1 MNNIKNLLITKSYT
15 PKDVYEKINFKFDKK
30 FDYTKIRNAY
40 YKVKASLFGTPNNE
54 AHELIKLLESLKN
67 LGFIHFAA
75 KAHPQNKNL
84 EALVFASEGM
94 ISLYRS
100 YKDILILD
108 TTFGLN
114 RFNMPVLT
122 LAGVNNNGT
131 TVIFGFAFLQD
142 ESSLL
147 KEWVFD
153 NFKQF
158 SQEVPDAVIT
168 DGCPAFAKALKNSFP
183 NATSYLC
190 AWHIQLNLKKH
201 FAGFK
206 KKLKKGFLF
215 IFLLI

>member
-108 TTFGLN
+108 TASDLN

-122 LAGVNNNGT
+122 LAGANNNEA

-142 ESSLL
+142 ENSLL

-153 NFKQF
+153 NFKKKFRKKRLTLQSQMGVPLGRVTRRADSLPEKF
-158 SQEVPDAVIT
+158 SLPD
-168 DGCPAFAKALKNSFP
+168 
-183 NATSYLC
+183 
-190 AWHIQLNLKKH
+190 
-201 FAGFK
+201 
-206 KKLKKGFLF
+206 FLPEK
-215 IFLLI
+215 